1 MSTAD
6 SVLLSLSS
14 ILAKDILG
22 TTLLRGA
29 DEARLTQAGKT
40 LSWVLIGVL
49 VGIALVPRITLW
61 GLTELKMEI
70 LAQVAPLF
78 VLGVTWHRLTT
89 RAALTGMLT
98 GTTVYAGL
106 LMGGYSELWNVHAGV
121 VALLV
126 NLLVCVVVSSG
137 HTARNRR

>member
-1 MSTAD
+1 
-6 SVLLSLSS
+6 
-14 ILAKDILG
+14 
-22 TTLLRGA
+22 
-29 DEARLTQAGKT
+29 
-40 LSWVLIGVL
+40 
-49 VGIALVPRITLW
+49 
-61 GLTELKMEI
+61 
-70 LAQVAPLF
+70 
-78 VLGVTWHRLTT
+78 
-89 RAALTGMLT
+89 MLT